1 MKLKH
6 LMSGLLAL
14 SLLAG
19 CTGGIAPG
27 PTPSVSQEM
36 EAHNKDT
43 FAMDTL
49 MSFTAYGPQGQAAVE
64 TAAKEVVKL
73 DQLLSVTGEDSEVW
87 ALNHAQ
93 GQPTVMGEDALALL
107 TAAQELGRATD
118 GALDV
123 TLYPLV
129 KAWGF
134 TTGSYQIPGED
145 TIAALLENTGYDE
158 IAIDGDTVTLP
169 QGMEVDFGALAKGY
183 AGEKCVK
190 LLREQGVT
198 SAILRLSGN
207 IQTIGAKPDGSPWRI
222 AIRDPESIN
231 NSDYLGVL
239 ELVDQAAVTSGNYER
254 YFEYDGVRYCHIMDP
269 STGVPTQNTLTSVT
283 IVGPSGTACDGLST
297 ALFVMG
303 RDRALEYWRSAG
315 GFEVILVEQDKN
327 VWITPG
333 LADQF
338 SLKDGLGYTL
348 NILEE

>member
-1 MKLKH
+1 MKRKH
-6 LMSGLLAL
+6 LLPGLLAL
-14 SLLAG
+14 TLLAG
-19 CTGGIAPG
+19 CTGGTQ
-27 PTPSVSQEM
+27 PTPSVSPEA
-36 EAHNKDT
+36 EAHSRDT

-49 MSFTAYGPQGQAAVE
+49 MSFTAYGPQGEAAVE
-64 TAAKEVVKL
+64 IAAQEVVRL
-73 DQLLSVTGEDSEVW
+73 DGLLSVTGENSQIW

-93 GQPTVMGEDALALL
+93 GEPVKLGEDAIALL
-107 TAAQELGRATD
+107 TAAQSLGQATD

-123 TLYPLV
+123 TMYPLV

-134 TTGSYQIPGED
+134 TTGSYQIPDED
-145 TIAALLENTGYDE
+145 TISALLEHTGYE
-158 IAIDGDTVTLP
+158 AIAIDGDTVTLP

-207 IQTIGAKPDGSPWRI
+207 IQTIGAKPDGSAWRI
-222 AIRDPESIN
+222 AIRDPESAD
-231 NSDYLGVL
+231 SSGYLGVL

-254 YFEYDGVRYCHIMDP
+254 FFEQDGVRYCHIIDP
-269 STGVPTQNTLTSVT
+269 ATGAPTQNSLTSVT
-283 IVGPSGTACDGLST
+283 IVGDSGTVCDGLST

-303 RDRALEYWRSAG
+303 RDRALDYWRSNS
-315 GFEVILVEQDKN
+315 GFEAILVEQDKN

-338 SLKDGLGYTL
+338 KLAEGLGYTL

>member
-1 MKLKH
+1 MKRNH
-6 LMSGLLAL
+6 LLAGAL
-14 SLLAG
+14 ALTLLAG
-19 CTGGIAPG
+19 CTGKVVPVVS
-27 PTPSVSQEM
+27 TPPEE
-36 EAHNKDT
+36 EAYSRDT

-49 MSFTAYGPQGQAAVE
+49 MSFTAYGPQGETAVE
-64 TAAKEVVKL
+64 TAAKEVVRL
-73 DQLLSVTGEDSEVW
+73 DGLLSVTGESSEVW

-93 GQPTVMGEDALALL
+93 GEPVKMGEDAIALL
-107 TAAQELGRATD
+107 TAAQSLGQATG

-123 TLYPLV
+123 TMYPLV

-134 TTGSYQIPGED
+134 TTGSYQIPDED
-145 TIAALLENTGYDE
+145 TISALLENTGYDR

-222 AIRDPESIN
+222 AIRDPESAD
-231 NSDYLGVL
+231 SSGYLGVL

-254 YFEYDGVRYCHIMDP
+254 YFEADGVRYCHIMDP
-269 STGVPTQNTLTSVT
+269 ATGAPTQNSLTSVT
-283 IVGPSGTACDGLST
+283 IVGDSGTTCDGLST

-303 RDRALEYWRSAG
+303 RDRALDYWRSAG
-315 GFEVILVEQDKN
+315 GFEAILVEKDKN

-333 LADQF
+333 LADRF
-338 SLKDGLGYTL
+338 NLKEGLGYTL